1 MRRTLA
7 LLPILLPLAGIL
19 SCSDMPTAPHAVV
32 TIEGSVRDRDG
43 VAMMET
49 YVYFTPEADPS
60 GNFLPS
66 TYVRTDTDGAFKT
79 ALAEGSYAVGIDP
92 PNSTGYPEGRVGK
105 FTVDRSKPRFD
116 YRFSGTKVSG
126 SLTGPGGPLLTR
138 AYIQCSDAPYR
149 TTASAVT
156 TGGHYS
162 LFIPP
167 GLYTFAVQPSD
178 NYSGLPRLYTQAQIS
193 SADTTIDWD
202 LSGFTVTATVTL
214 GSNPVAGTGVE
225 AQSTTGAISA
235 SGRTGPD
242 GVAVLYLPAGDYY
255 YYSYPPAQNIAGPE
269 QGSISISGDTSI
281 PIAFPATR
289 WNATLRRVSDNSPIQ
304 GAGVSALEIG
314 ATRGASATTD
324 PFGKFF
330 LMVKPSVGYSVR
342 IYPNE
347 TGPFVLPYVSSTV
360 DSTFDIVISTP

>member
-1 MRRTLA
+1 
-7 LLPILLPLAGIL
+7 
-19 SCSDMPTAPHAVV
+19 MPTAPHAVV

-178 NYSGLPRLYTQAQIS
+178 NYSGI
-193 SADTTIDWD
+193 
-202 LSGFTVTATVTL
+202 AT
-214 GSNPVAGTGVE
+214 
-225 AQSTTGAISA
+225 
-235 SGRTGPD
+235 
-242 GVAVLYLPAGDYY
+242 
-255 YYSYPPAQNIAGPE
+255 
-269 QGSISISGDTSI
+269 
-281 PIAFPATR
+281 
-289 WNATLRRVSDNSPIQ
+289 TLR
-304 GAGVSALEIG
+304 L
-314 ATRGASATTD
+314 
-324 PFGKFF
+324 
-330 LMVKPSVGYSVR
+330 KPSFPPRTRPSIGTVR
-342 IYPNE
+342 VYGDGDGHIGEATQGGNRC
-347 TGPFVLPYVSSTV
+347 
-360 DSTFDIVISTP
+360 